1 MDIKEKI
8 KLIREKRVDIKM
20 SNDLIKAL
28 SDEKY
33 FRREYIQTFIVSQ
46 KLATELE
53 KIK

>member
-1 MDIKEKI
+1 MEIKEKI
-8 KLIREKRVDIKM
+8 KLIRRERKLIKM
-20 SNDLIKAL
+20 RNDLIKAI

-33 FRREYIQTFIVSQ
+33 FQMEYIQKFIVSS